1 MLGGPAVLAGAYG
14 VGATPT
20 AANPEGLAVPGRTA
34 LLGAAC
40 LRPDGRFGARLLAP
54 DGRSWREVL
63 LPGRG
68 HDLTYC
74 PVSRRVVVF
83 ARRPGTF
90 ALSLSVDANQPDI
103 VFEAPED
110 RHFYGHGVV
119 SPDGR
124 LLYATENDFENGR
137 GVIGIYDVGAG
148 YARIGEWPTHGEGP
162 HDLAIIPQRD
172 ILVVANGGYREHPD
186 LGGGRRILNAETFR
200 TSLVYLDMK
209 TGDLLER
216 HDLPAN
222 SRVSLRHLDIGR
234 NGLVVL
240 GAQVPAGKHGQNVS
254 DVPLLFTGRIGEALK
269 PIPLGPANGIL
280 AGYVSSVAV
289 DKDGH
294 RAGITSSRGGQ
305 VMVVNLATGQVVA
318 THRLVDVSG
327 VAPDNAGGGFFVSS
341 GGGDLRQVSERQ
353 SAVITRSHD
362 HWDNHMIALGV
373 QV

>member
-1 MLGGPAVLAGAYG
+1 MLGGPALLAGVYG
-14 VGATPT
+14 VAATPPAT
-20 AANPEGLAVPGRTA
+20 KPEGLAVPGRTA

-54 DGRSWREVL
+54 DGGSWREVL

-74 PVSRRVVVF
+74 PVARRVVVF

-124 LLYATENDFENGR
+124 LLYATENDFENAR

-148 YARIGEWPTHGEGP
+148 YARIGEWSTHGEGP
-162 HDLAIIPQRD
+162 HDLAIIPGRD

-186 LGGGRRILNAETFR
+186 LGGGRRILNAGTFR

-216 HDLPAN
+216 HDLPDH
-222 SRVSLRHLDIGR
+222 SQVSFRHLDIGR

-240 GAQVPAGKHGQNVS
+240 GAQVPAGAQADNMS
-254 DVPLLFTGRIGEALK
+254 DVPLLFSGRIGEALK
-269 PIPLGPANGIL
+269 PIALGPANRIL

-294 RAGITSSRGGQ
+294 WAGITSSRGGQ
-305 VMVVNLATGQVVA
+305 VLLVNLATGEVVA
-318 THRLVDVSG
+318 THRLADVSG
-327 VAPDNAGGGFFVSS
+327 VAPNHDGNGFFVSS
-341 GGGDLRQVSERQ
+341 GEGDLGQVSERQ
-353 SAVITRSHD
+353 SSVITRSHD
-362 HWDNHMIALGV
+362 HWDNHMIALIE
-373 QV
+373 QE